1 MPYSSQVICM
11 PEFSSCI
18 DIVTQNLIIGMSQ
31 IKILKVKQDC
41 AAAGA
46 AGHQHRSE
54 ACTVCG
60 RSGNMSDKTGNV
72 CIM

>member
-1 MPYSSQVICM
+1 MPYSLQVICM
-11 PEFSSCI
+11 PDFSSCI
-18 DIVTQNLIIGMSQ
+18 DIVAQNLIMGMSQ

-41 AAAGA
+41 GAAGA

-54 ACTVCG
+54 ACTVYV
-60 RSGNMSDKTGNV
+60 RFGNMSEKTGNV